1 MSELTIRV
9 ADGGEQA
16 AVATNAA
23 ARLLP
28 PLRTLIADTAYA
40 GIIST
45 FQFTTVAGAI
55 AYARAQGGSWRI
67 VVGSG
72 LTIPESPYTLADEG
86 IYLDMPFDVWARYVQ
101 YGGLLDESELLYT
114 VDESRLTFNIV
125 G

>member
-1 MSELTIRV
+1 MSELIIRV

-16 AVATNAA
+16 SVATNAA

-55 AYARAQGGSWRI
+55 AYARAQQFSAGHRTGN
-67 VVGSG
+67 
-72 LTIPESPYTLADEG
+72 L
-86 IYLDMPFDVWARYVQ
+86 
-101 YGGLLDESELLYT
+101 
-114 VDESRLTFNIV
+114 SRLGQALCQNSPMLCQTLGKRIFIADSTA
-125 G
+125 